1 MAIYKQ
7 LKNSTE
13 TAGFQPNRFEVPV
26 PSEAAESREGLS
38 TAAQEEAGEKHDA
51 ATAMEEGQIRRV
63 IEQAVEE
70 VRPQA
75 GSGEIKTLSQADL
88 KHVIENVELKIGK
101 NLDGMS
107 PHQLLETLIN
117 LPRNNN

>member
-1 MAIYKQ
+1 MPVYNNQ
-7 LKNSTE
+7 LNPSE
-13 TAGFQPNRFEVPV
+13 VPGFQPNRFEVPK
-26 PSEAAESREGLS
+26 
-38 TAAQEEAGEKHDA
+38 AQEVPEAKEVLAREKEAEGRAA
-51 ATAMEEGQIRRV
+51 ATALEEGQIRRV

-70 VRPQA
+70 VRTPSAA
-75 GSGEIKTLSQADL
+75 GEAQPLSQADL
-88 KHVIENVELKIGK
+88 QHVIENVELKIGE

>member
-1 MAIYKQ
+1 MPVYNNQ
-7 LKNSTE
+7 LNPSE
-13 TAGFQPNRFEVPV
+13 VPGYQPNRFEVPKAQEQET
-26 PSEAAESREGLS
+26 SEAKEVSVK
-38 TAAQEEAGEKHDA
+38 EKGVGNRTD
-51 ATAMEEGQIRRV
+51 ATALEEGQIRRV

-70 VRPQA
+70 VRPTSAA
-75 GSGEIKTLSQADL
+75 GEAQPLSQADL
-88 KHVIENVELKIGK
+88 QHVIENVELKIGE

>member
-1 MAIYKQ
+1 MATYNQ
-7 LKNSTE
+7 LKNPTE
-13 TAGFQPNRFEVPV
+13 ATGFQPKRFEVPL
-26 PSEAAESREGLS
+26 SREAAESKEDLGS
-38 TAAQEEAGEKHDA
+38 TARAESAERSDP

-63 IEQAVEE
+63 IEQVVEE

-75 GSGEIKTLSQADL
+75 VPGETKVLSQADL